1 MILALPRLG
10 AAVVV
15 GLIVLVTIIAPER
28 GSRVHG
34 LAAKKP
40 VKDQGL
46 ARRASSNKGF
56 GAKPLTF
63 DDVVGKF
70 KTRLRPNAR
79 DEPCPCGLVPDATYG
94 NCCAPYHEANNSE
107 MVAESPLRVLQTRYS
122 AFCHRLVPYIME
134 TTHSTCR
141 DYQSDRIAWARQLD
155 KNGMFDSYEFVAL
168 EPGATTYSTLFPNNN
183 SDDDDDDDE
192 TKSRE
197 EAFLEFNVRLK
208 SIRDGKET
216 IVSEKSR
223 FLRDERNRWLYA
235 SGDVRSKEAGLEDIK
250 LNP

>member
-1 MILALPRLG
+1 MILALPRLEAFVVFG
-10 AAVVV
+10 LLIAV
-15 GLIVLVTIIAPER
+15 VTIIAPSVR
-28 GSRVHG
+28 GVHG
-34 LAAKKP
+34 LAAAKKISN
-40 VKDQGL
+40 KDRGGGT
-46 ARRASSNKGF
+46 ARASSNKGF

-70 KTRLRPNAR
+70 KTRLLPNAR
-79 DEPCPCGLVPDATYG
+79 DEPCPCGLVPSGATYG
-94 NCCAPYHEANNSE
+94 NCCAPYHESNNGQKI
-107 MVAESPLRVLQTRYS
+107 AESPLRVLQTRYS
-122 AFCHRLVPYIME
+122 AFCHRLVPYIIE

-141 DYQSDRIAWARQLD
+141 DYQSDRIAWAKQLN

-168 EPGATTYSTLFPNNN
+168 EPVGATTYTMISNNG
-183 SDDDDDDDE
+183 DDDDE
-192 TKSRE
+192 TNSQ

-223 FLRDERNRWLYA
+223 FLKDERNRWLYA
-235 SGDVRSKEAGLEDIK
+235 SGDVRSQEAGLEDIK